1 MLIANA
7 VRVIPH
13 LLFSDVWN
21 LNFGNL
27 VNKHLYLV
35 NAFGLLLHNSSEN
48 FSVEHVKAA
57 R

>member
-1 MLIANA
+1 MLITNA

-35 NAFGLLLHNSSEN
+35 NALVYYYIIHQKISQWNM
-48 FSVEHVKAA
+48 
-57 R
+57 